1 VRFFRNESCGKCVSC
16 RTGSTKMTEML
27 TEWTI
32 GRRRVNDL
40 VLYEELCHALK
51 MASICGLGQVVHVP
65 IASVMK
71 HFAEEVEAHAKGI
84 CPAGVCFRIG
94 ASA

>member
-1 VRFFRNESCGKCVSC
+1 
-16 RTGSTKMTEML
+16 M
-27 TEWTI
+27 
-32 GRRRVNDL
+32 

-71 HFAEEVEAHAKGI
+71 HFSDEVEAHVKGI
-84 CPAGVCFRIG
+84 CPADVCFRIG
-94 ASA
+94 AVS